1 MSEIIVYKFFSLATV
16 RLESLYKYIN
26 RMYENDSMITTIFS
40 KITFEM
46 MLLYAIVAM
55 PVLIWGFLKMKKDHP
70 NECSRYIILS
80 FIPLIYTCTFD
91 TYCRQTRNISDNIK
105 LISLVSFIVSAIIIV
120 VTFVIVTYIS
130 YKQKNEYY
138 ETLKRRKP
146 IFLTCGIGVLVC
158 IVFCLFIK
166 YVL

>member
-1 MSEIIVYKFFSLATV
+1 MS
-16 RLESLYKYIN
+16 
-26 RMYENDSMITTIFS
+26 
-40 KITFEM
+40 
-46 MLLYAIVAM
+46 
-55 PVLIWGFLKMKKDHP
+55 WGFLKIKKEHP

-80 FIPLIYTCTFD
+80 FIPLICTCTFD

-105 LISLVSFIVSAIIIV
+105 LILLVSFIVSAIIIV

-146 IFLTCGIGVLVC
+146 IFLTCGLGVLVC